1 MKSLRI
7 ISAVLLC
14 AAAAACG
21 NTPTAPAAVAAG
33 KPIREDGVGYLG
45 GGGRVMT
52 TCTADCTS
60 TP

>member
-7 ISAVLLC
+7 IPAILLC

-21 NTPTAPAAVAAG
+21 NTPTAPAGMTAG
-33 KPIREDGVGYLG
+33 KTIREDGVGYLG
-45 GGGRVMT
+45 GGGRVMA
-52 TCTADCTS
+52 TCTVECIA